1 MPIEQYPQIQSFL
14 DYLKFE
20 KRYSLHTY
28 ISYEADLTQFFQFL
42 LAQYEAPALP
52 NITSGFIK
60 SWLAEMRNEK
70 ISAKTLNRKI
80 STLKSFFKYQLK
92 IGVIEQTPMTT
103 IVSPKISKRLPTFI
117 AENDM
122 ETLRQF
128 VEFPDT
134 WKGKT
139 DQLIISIFYN
149 TGMRLSELVNLKD
162 TQVDIANLQLKV
174 LGKGNK
180 ERIIPISRDIIGYVD
195 TYLKEKRERF
205 EAPQTQNFF
214 VSEKGKPLYPKYVYM
229 VVKKN
234 LSYVTTLQKKSPHV
248 LRHTFATHLTNNGAD
263 LNAVKDLLGH
273 SSLAATQI
281 YTHNTID
288 KLKNIHKKAH
298 PKAWLF
304 SLLVHGVTFDTDML
318 EVQMHYSFRQP
329 WYEHLL
335 TIDQRDKAL

>member
-1 MPIEQYPQIQSFL
+1 MPRSQYPQIQSFL

-20 KRYSLHTY
+20 KRYSIHTSS
-28 ISYEADLTQFFQFL
+28 SYEADLTQFFQFL
-42 LAQYEAPALP
+42 IAQYDSPELSKIIPA
-52 NITSGFIK
+52 FIR
-60 SWLAEMRNEK
+60 SWLAGMRLQK

-92 IGVIEQTPMTT
+92 MGVIDQTPMTT
-103 IVSPKISKRLPTFI
+103 IVSPKISRRLPTFI

-122 ETLRQF
+122 ETLKQY
-128 VEFPDT
+128 VDFPDN

-139 DQLIISIFYN
+139 DKLLISIFYN

-162 TQVDIANLQLKV
+162 SQIDLSNSQIKV

-180 ERIIPISRDIIGYVD
+180 ERIIPISRQVIVEIEQYMNNKKNQFQN
-195 TYLKEKRERF
+195 LH
-205 EAPQTQNFF
+205 TQNLL
-214 VSEKGKPLYPKYVYM
+214 VTEKGNPLYAKYVYL

-234 LSYVTTLQKKSPHV
+234 LGYVTTLHKKSPHV

-288 KLKNIHKKAH
+288 KLKDIHKKAH
-298 PKAWLF
+298 PKA
-304 SLLVHGVTFDTDML
+304 
-318 EVQMHYSFRQP
+318 
-329 WYEHLL
+329 
-335 TIDQRDKAL
+335 